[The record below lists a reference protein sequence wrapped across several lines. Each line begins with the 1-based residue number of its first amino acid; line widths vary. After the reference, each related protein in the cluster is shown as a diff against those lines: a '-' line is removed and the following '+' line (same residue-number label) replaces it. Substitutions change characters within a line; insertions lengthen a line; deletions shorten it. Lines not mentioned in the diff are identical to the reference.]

1 MEGRCGQRIR
11 TSREGQP
18 LISKE
23 VTYRRDVVAADRE
36 QVRDLVASSRFF
48 SEHEIDVAAEL
59 VEERLSKGLKSG
71 YHFLFAEDRGHL
83 LGYTCYGPIACTKGR
98 FDLYW
103 IIVQPQLRGMGLGRR
118 LLTETE
124 ILIRRQGGERIYVE
138 TSSREQYSP
147 TRGFYVS
154 CGYELCAALKGF
166 YSEGDDKMIYM
177 KILGSSIG

>member
-1 MEGRCGQRIR
+1 
-11 TSREGQP
+11 

-23 VTYRRDVVAADRE
+23 ITYRRDVVAADRE
-36 QVRDLVASSRFF
+36 RIRDLVASSPFF
-48 SEHEIDVAAEL
+48 STHEIDIAAEL
-59 VEERLSKGLKSG
+59 VEERLSKGLRSG
-71 YHFLFAEDRGHL
+71 YHFLFAEDRGRL
-83 LGYTCYGPIACTKGR
+83 LGYTCYGPIACTKDR

-103 IIVQPQLRGMGLGRR
+103 IVVQPQLRGMGLGRR

-147 TRGFYVS
+147 TRGFYAS
-154 CGYELCAALKGF
+154 CGYELCATLKGF
-166 YSEGDDKMIYM
+166 YSEGDDKMIYV